1 MDSLDNP
8 VWHALTG
15 PQAHL
20 SEGTDLA
27 LRYDPE
33 VGVFAG
39 MPDAPGPDAWK
50 SLGTLLGA
58 GGVAGVFQSGTTLV
72 PPADLDVVFALPGL
86 QMVATTP
93 LGEPDPSFTRLT
105 AEDVPDMLALVERT
119 RPGPFFR
126 RTIEMGTYLGV
137 RDGDDGHLVAMAG
150 VRIQWSGYTEI
161 SAVCTDAEHRNRGL
175 AARLVRAVA
184 HEIEAR
190 GDTPMLHV
198 ASENTNAIALY
209 EKLGFATRT
218 EFDFTIVQAPR

>member
-15 PQAHL
+15 RQAHL

-27 LRYDPE
+27 LRYDPD
-33 VGVFAG
+33 VALFAG

-58 GGVAGVFQSGTTLV
+58 GGIAGVFQGGTKLE

-93 LGEPDPSFTRLT
+93 LGEPDASFVRLT
-105 AEDVPDMLALVERT
+105 VADVADMLALVERT

-137 RDGDDGHLVAMAG
+137 REEGHLVAMAG
-150 VRIQWSGYTEI
+150 VRIQWNGYTEI

-184 HEIEAR
+184 HEIEGR
-190 GDTPMLHV
+190 GDIPMLHV

-209 EKLGFATRT
+209 EKLGFATRS
-218 EFDFTIVQAPR
+218 EFDFTIVQAPK

>member
-15 PQAHL
+15 RQAHL

-50 SLGTLLGA
+50 SLGTLLGP
-58 GGVAGVFQSGTTLV
+58 GGVAGVFQGGAKLE
-72 PPADLDVVFALPGL
+72 PPADLDVLFALPGL
-86 QMVATTP
+86 QMVATAS
-93 LGEPDPSFTRLT
+93 LGEPDDSFVRLT
-105 AEDVPDMLALVERT
+105 VDDVSEMLALVERT

-137 RDGDDGHLVAMAG
+137 RSDDRLVAMAG
-150 VRIQWSGYTEI
+150 VRIQWNGYTEI
-161 SAVCTDAEHRNRGL
+161 SAVCTDADHRNRGL

-184 HEIEAR
+184 HEIEAS
-190 GDTPMLHV
+190 GDTPLLHV
-198 ASENTNAIALY
+198 AAENTNAIALY
-209 EKLGFATRT
+209 EKLGFATRS
-218 EFDFTIVQAPR
+218 EFDFTIVQAPQ

>member
-15 PQAHL
+15 RQAHL

-33 VGVFAG
+33 VAVFAG

-50 SLGTLLGA
+50 SLGTLLGS
-58 GGVAGVFQSGTTLV
+58 GGVAGVFQGGTKLA
-72 PPADLDVVFALPGL
+72 PPADLDVLFALPGL
-86 QMVATTP
+86 QMVATTA
-93 LGEPDPSFTRLT
+93 LGEPDPAFVPLT
-105 AEDVPDMLALVERT
+105 VDDVPDMLALVERT
-119 RPGPFFR
+119 RPGPFFG

-137 RDGDDGHLVAMAG
+137 RDEGRLVAMTG
-150 VRIQWSGYTEI
+150 VRIQWDGYTEI
-161 SAVCTDAEHRNRGL
+161 SAVCTDEDHRNRGL

-184 HEIEAR
+184 HEIETR
-190 GDTPMLHV
+190 GEVPILHV
-198 ASENTNAIALY
+198 ASENANAIALY

-218 EFDFTIVQAPR
+218 EVEFTIVQVPT